1 MRRIGVRHVDNRR
14 CLLPRD
20 YLQDPFTFGNRG
32 AAVIL
37 PVGGDVVSM
46 RVARRQHL
54 LVIAVRDRRIRSG
67 DVCGEFGFGRDVW
80 SDVLNGTR
88 WPGETVLV
96 AMFEALARAQ
106 V

>member
-20 YLQDPFTFGNRG
+20 YLQDPFTFGTRG
-32 AAVIL
+32 GVVVL
-37 PVGGDVVSM
+37 PVGGDPVSM
-46 RVARRQHL
+46 RIARRQHL
-54 LVIAVRDRRIRSG
+54 LVIAVRERRIRSSA
-67 DVCGEFGFGRDVW
+67 VCGDFGFGRDVW

-88 WPGETVLV
+88 WAGETVLV
-96 AMFEALARAQ
+96 AIFEALASAQ